1 MTTDY
6 LSALNVGSGL
16 NTTEIIDSLVEAE
29 RAPRAKMIDDNK
41 AERTVA
47 ISSLGSVKT
56 NFESFDTKL
65 GNLDGTTGLKISSAT
80 TAVDIALSDSTVAK
94 SFSHQI
100 GVSQLAAAHTL
111 VFGSYSSESA
121 AIGTG
126 TLNFS
131 FGTWASNGSFS
142 ANSSRTAKDITISS
156 TNATLAGLRDSIND
170 ADLQVTASIIRTDD
184 TNYALALKSRE
195 GVSHSMR
202 ITATENPSG
211 SGLNALA
218 YTAVNNSIQSVA
230 GADAALTLDGVS
242 ITRQSNVIDDLV
254 EGVSMTLKSTTSQ
267 NGTIAAAYDN
277 STALTAMKTLVEEI
291 NKIQTDL
298 RSLTKRGLNG
308 QEAGALASDSLVKSL
323 QRQLSAYTTTPIV
336 GFGNSSVYLAE
347 FGVTTN
353 RDGSISLNEATFNAQ
368 FTAKP
373 DNFSAIMQSRVTT
386 DTNLVKGSVT
396 GSLYK
401 PGKYAFDIASD
412 GSATLAGTAMTR
424 AVNRYSITTG
434 NAAGLILDITGGGL
448 DTNVYIGTSLLDSLR
463 SFSQNIVKTGSD
475 LNTKITRYNA
485 DLTKYADQLTSLD
498 ESVAATRARYVAKFA
513 AMDKV
518 SASMKK
524 TGESLTNM
532 MEAWKATM
540 KNQ

>member
-1 MTTDY
+1 MATDY

-29 RAPRAKMIDDNK
+29 RAPKAKMINDNK

-47 ISSLGSVKT
+47 ISSLGSVK
-56 NFESFDTKL
+56 NGFESFDTSL
-65 GNLDGTTGLKISSAT
+65 ESLDGTTGLNISST
-80 TAVDIALSDSTVAK
+80 VTAVDLAFTDSTVAK
-94 SFSHQI
+94 AFNNQI
-100 GVSQLAAAHTL
+100 GVSQLASAHTL
-111 VFGSYSSESA
+111 VFGGYSGESA

-131 FGTWASNGSFS
+131 FGTWESDGSFS
-142 ANSSRTAKDITISS
+142 ANSDRTATNVTISS
-156 TNATLAGLRDSIND
+156 SNATLAGLRDSIND

-195 GVSHSMR
+195 GASHSLQ
-202 ITATENPSG
+202 ISATENPSG
-211 SGLNALA
+211 SGLSSLA
-218 YTAVNNSIQSVA
+218 YTSVDNSIQSVA
-230 GADAALTLDGVS
+230 GANSILTLDGVS

-254 EGVSMTLKSTTSQ
+254 DGVSMTLNSTTSQ
-267 NGTIAAAYDN
+267 NGTITATYDG
-277 STALTAMKTLVEEI
+277 STALTAMKTLVDEI
-291 NKIQTDL
+291 NKIQTEL
-298 RSLTKRGLNG
+298 RSLTKRGING

-336 GFGNSSVYLAE
+336 GFGDSSVYLAE

-353 RDGSISLNEATFNAQ
+353 RDGSISLDETTFNTQ
-368 FTAKP
+368 FSAKP
-373 DNFSAIMQSRVTT
+373 ADFSAIMQSRVTT
-386 DTNLVKGSVT
+386 DTNLVKGTVA

-401 PGKYAFDIASD
+401 PGTYAFDIASD
-412 GSATLAGTAMTR
+412 GSATLDGTAMTQTIS
-424 AVNRYSITTG
+424 RYSIVTG
-434 NAAGLILDITGGGL
+434 DAAGLVLDVTGGGM

-463 SFSQNIVKTGSD
+463 TFSQNIVKTGSD
-475 LNTKITRYNA
+475 LNTKITRYND
-485 DLTKYADQLTSLD
+485 DLIKYSDQLTSLD
-498 ESVAATRARYVAKFA
+498 ESVAATRARYVAKFN

-540 KNQ
+540 KNS